1 MSQRIV
7 DAFEAVEI
15 EKHHGNAIA
24 PSERLFHLVLEQD
37 AIGQVGER
45 VVPGH
50 MDDLGLG
57 LTAFGDILVGRDPAA
72 VRGRAIQAGDDA
84 TIVELVKMRLGRPLS
99 QELGLLGQQ
108 SPRAGQS
115 SPARAGSYWSGR

>member
-57 LTAFGDILVGRDPAA
+57 LTAFA
-72 VRGRAIQAGDDA
+72 V
-84 TIVELVKMRLGRPLS
+84 T
-99 QELGLLGQQ
+99 
-108 SPRAGQS
+108 S
-115 SPARAGSYWSGR
+115 S